1 MCRTSRS
8 MVLCAA
14 SRNVLAA
21 IVLCTAVLVA
31 GGSGPLTAATPSDC
45 TYEAPGRLTCR
56 LSSINSR
63 LERTDFGVVPNTTTS
78 LRVVCSDS
86 RSLGRLEPGGFAS
99 LSSLRELVIQ
109 DCALHTIPADAFK
122 GIVT

>member
-1 MCRTSRS
+1 
-8 MVLCAA
+8 MVLCA
-14 SRNVLAA
+14 SRLVQRLAA
-21 IVLCTAVLVA
+21 VFLCIAAVA

-78 LRVVCSDS
+78 LRVLCSDS

-99 LSSLRELVIQ
+99 LASLRELVIQ

-122 GIVT
+122 GIAT